1 MGREGRG
8 DAEIIT
14 SVMKKDEVDSATKRF
29 YEHLR
34 SPLLTDISLD
44 FGTLPVS
51 DVYPSHIADLF
62 SGRPVL
68 VTGRYA
74 RGTKGVVTLRA
85 KRAGDAYVREI
96 PVEFATSNSVNSVL
110 PSLWARAKIEDLMS
124 QDLAGLQQQ
133 KMNSALQK
141 QITDLGLN
149 YRLMTQFT
157 SFVAVEEQVR
167 VEGGKPRTVQVP
179 VELPEGVQ
187 YEEQWGN
194 RDRFATTLMATQ
206 SVMVSSGTVSHK
218 KAFAPP
224 PPPPPMNGAA
234 SGGVGSGS
242 GGGIGAVHGTG
253 VVPGSGG
260 GGGGGA
266 YRVGSVTHAEPL
278 ETTKQPSQGL
288 TYTSKDEALL
298 ATKSD
303 AKLLAAYQC
312 WSRLTEKST
321 TDSAC
326 KVKNGLVKVDLIL
339 SGEWSSLA
347 ALGLAPEGHAIRNRL
362 RGTIAIEKLPAL
374 AALKEVRFMSLHE

>member
-1 MGREGRG
+1 VNRFLISGMGREGRG
-8 DAEIIT
+8 DAEVIT
-14 SVMKKDEVDSATKRF
+14 SVMKQDEVDSATKRF
-29 YEHLR
+29 YKHLR

-51 DVYPSHIADLF
+51 DVYPAHVADLF

-68 VTGRYA
+68 VTGRYV

-96 PVEFATSNSVNSVL
+96 PVEFATSDSGNSVL
-110 PSLWARAKIEDLMS
+110 PSLWARARIEDLMS

-133 KMNSALQK
+133 RMNAALQK
-141 QITDLGLN
+141 EITDLGLH

-206 SVMVSSGTVSHK
+206 SVMVSSGVVVAHK
-218 KAFAPP
+218 QAFAP

-234 SGGVGSGS
+234 SAGVGSGS
-242 GGGIGAVHGTG
+242 GGGIGVGYA
-253 VVPGSGG
+253 GG
-260 GGGGGA
+260 GGGGVVTGGSINGA
-266 YRVGSVTHAEPL
+266 MPALPESKGTPY
-278 ETTKQPSQGL
+278 K
-288 TYTSKDEALL
+288 SKDEALL

-303 AKLLAAYQC
+303 AQLLAAYQC
-312 WSRLTEKST
+312 WSRLTEKNA
-321 TDSAC
+321 TDSSC
-326 KVKNGLVKVDLIL
+326 KVKKGLIKVDIIL
-339 SGEWSSLA
+339 NGEWSSLA
-347 ALGLAPEGHAIRNRL
+347 ALGFAPEGQALRNRL